1 MEEIK
6 DIVIS
11 IVRGCLHGGVKV
23 PELLAAF
30 IAKTVYNFLIFIYE
44 TFMTLYFIYNYCMY
58 RY

>member
-30 IAKTVYNFLIFIYE
+30 IAKTVYNFFNIYKIFMNFFIYQ
-44 TFMTLYFIYNYCMY
+44 YFIY

>member
-30 IAKTVYNFLIFIYE
+30 IAKTVYNFSIFIYE
-44 TFMTLYFIYNYCMY
+44 IFMTLYFI
-58 RY
+58 